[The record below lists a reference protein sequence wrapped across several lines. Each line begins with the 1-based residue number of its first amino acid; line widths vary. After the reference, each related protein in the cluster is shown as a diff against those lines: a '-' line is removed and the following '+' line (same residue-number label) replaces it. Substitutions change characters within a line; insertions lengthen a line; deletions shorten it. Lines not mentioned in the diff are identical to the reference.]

1 MPVVENS
8 VWVNAPVDT
17 VMTVAKDYENYPSF
31 MKDVKSVQVIE
42 REGPRIVCKWTAR
55 VEEVKMDIKWVEEDV
70 WDDVARTSHFHQV
83 SGDYEK
89 MVGDWK
95 FTEENGGTRFDSV
108 VEIEFTI
115 PLIGALLKNLIAKK
129 VKENLDN
136 MQGAIKAR
144 AEEIAAG

>member
-8 VWVNAPVDT
+8 VWVNAPVKT
-17 VMTVAKDYENYPSF
+17 VMGVAKDYENYPSF
-31 MKDVKSVQVIE
+31 MKDVKSVQIQENDGSRV
-42 REGPRIVCKWTAR
+42 VAKWIAR
-55 VEEVKMDIKWVEEDV
+55 VEEVKMDIKWVEEDL
-70 WDDVARTSHFHQV
+70 WDDEARTSHFRQV

-95 FTEENGGTRFDSV
+95 FTEVNGGTRFDSV
-108 VEIEFTI
+108 VDIKFNI
-115 PLIGALLKNLIAKK
+115 PLIGALLKNLIARK

-144 AEEIAAG
+144 AEQLAAG